1 MFSSSLLYKGGII
14 MIPILLGSIVALAIV
29 INRINYFLSLKM
41 DLDSFI
47 DKIHSLVRKNDIDQA
62 INECASV
69 KHPVARIFRSGLEN
83 IDKDRIGIERAME
96 RTGVIVMG
104 EAEKYMLLLVVI
116 IGVEPMLGFLGT
128 ILGLIQSFMAWE
140 QLAGSVTVSFLAG
153 GIYQAMITTAGGLLV
168 AIPYYVIYH
177 VMVGRINLL
186 AKDLNHQGEELL
198 DLIQDTQK
206 TKKTK
211 KTQDIQ
217 DSQKVR

>member
-96 RTGVIVMG
+96 RTGVVVMG

-128 ILGLIQSFMAWE
+128 ILGLIRSFMAWE

>member
-96 RTGVIVMG
+96 RTGVVVMG

-116 IGVEPMLGFLGT
+116 IGVERMLGFLGT
-128 ILGLIQSFMAWE
+128 ILGLIRSFMAWE